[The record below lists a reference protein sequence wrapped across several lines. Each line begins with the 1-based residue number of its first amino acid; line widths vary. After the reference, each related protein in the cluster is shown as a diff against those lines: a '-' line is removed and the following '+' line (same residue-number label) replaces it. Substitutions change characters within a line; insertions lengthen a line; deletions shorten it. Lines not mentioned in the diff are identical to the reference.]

1 MYKKRNLY
9 MLLTLTFIIGFL
21 MSVAF
26 PLTSDDLGWG
36 SIPVQTYLRWK
47 KFNRYF
53 WRWAL
58 FWECINYSVTK
69 MQFFLHLLY
78 AGTLTI
84 LSYLSTKLTR
94 STWLSMIIMMG
105 LLWLPKIIVAQTFG
119 WNAGFINYVFALVFR
134 FGY

>member
-1 MYKKRNLY
+1 
-9 MLLTLTFIIGFL
+9 
-21 MSVAF
+21 
-26 PLTSDDLGWG
+26 
-36 SIPVQTYLRWK
+36 
-47 KFNRYF
+47 
-53 WRWAL
+53 
-58 FWECINYSVTK
+58 

-119 WNAGFINYVFALVFR
+119 WNAGFINYVFALVFPLWLLTLADTEIIDKNPINIL
-134 FGY
+134 FPF